1 MPSKGG
7 TAKNPKINLRII
19 GATNRCPGGL
29 FGEGKDCD
37 GLGRYYY
44 VANGH
49 TGAGALAHTVG
60 TQILL
65 WKSRRVGRG
74 SKKHDAPYAPADAV
88 SEKQAEAALKAVNKG
103 INKRKS
109 ASVSGFKGTWKG
121 YIECHTKGPQIVL
134 YRDVPSYG
142 RIVCV
147 SEFAKGKKSARWDVA
162 VVLRDRKWYTRGQ
175 KEVQAV
181 HTGIASLNEA
191 CRVGFSGLLDLVC
204 KVTGVRELIKSPAQR
219 AASRKRAAEKTPE
232 QKKRAKTSVS
242 NARKKAV
249 DVKVSVSQSIKAL
262 VGKKIRITNAN
273 AGPQVKEGQFAI
285 VAAAIKAKDGK
296 VTLKVQTIKAGGGL
310 VKTLKSIAAHRV
322 QGGKNKRTFTSGKT
336 VNTQFAAAKKRGLST
351 QADLKAALKALP
363 KPARKGRTKAKGGTR
378 RATKMRA
385 ADKKFRDAKFV
396 SLTFG
401 GSKQT
406 GKVIA
411 KLDLPA
417 GQDDWNKAVMTIQ
430 LPNGETTS
438 GTLKKYRGDA
448 HGMRVKG
455 GASPSAAF
463 VKEQKKVAKAAK
475 GSKASPSKRSR
486 RAKPAAAVAP
496 PKSSKPMDARA
507 MLKALQ
513 AKRGTA

>member
-7 TAKNPKINLRII
+7 TSKNPKINLRIV

-44 VANGH
+44 VANGR
-49 TGAGALAHTVG
+49 TGSGALAHTVG
-60 TQILL
+60 TQVLL
-65 WKSRRVGRG
+65 WKSKRLGRG
-74 SKKHDAPYAPADAV
+74 RKVHDAPYAPADVV
-88 SEKQAEAALKAVNKG
+88 SEKQAEAALKSVNKG

-109 ASVSGFKGTWKG
+109 ASTSGFKGTWRG
-121 YIECHTKGPQIVL
+121 YIECHAKGPQIVL

-147 SEFAKGKKSARWDVA
+147 SEFAKGKKTARWDVA

-181 HTGIASLNEA
+181 HKGIASLNEA
-191 CRVGFSGLLDLVC
+191 CRMGFRGLMDLVC
-204 KVTGVRELIKSPAQR
+204 KVEGVRELIKSPAQR
-219 AASRKRAAEKTPE
+219 AATKKRAAAKTPE
-232 QKKRAKTSVS
+232 QKKRAKTRVS
-242 NARKKAV
+242 TARKKAV
-249 DVKVSVSQSIKAL
+249 DVKFSVPASIQAL

-273 AGPQVKEGQFAI
+273 AGPQVKEGQFAV

-310 VKTLKSIAAHRV
+310 VKTPKSIAAHRV

-336 VNTQFAAAKKRGLST
+336 VDKQFAAAKRIGAVT
-351 QADLKAALKALP
+351 QADLKAALKAMP
-363 KPARKGRTKAKGGTR
+363 KPARKGRTKATGGTR

-385 ADKKFRDAKFV
+385 TDKKFQAAKFV
-396 SLTFG
+396 SITFG

-430 LPNGETTS
+430 LPNGDTTS
-438 GTLKKYRGDA
+438 GTLKKYRGEA
-448 HGMRVKG
+448 HKMRVKG
-455 GASPSAAF
+455 GANPSAAF
-463 VKEQKKVAKAAK
+463 VREQRKATKGGTKAAPK
-475 GSKASPSKRSR
+475 KTTSKKTSKVVAAVP
-486 RAKPAAAVAP
+486 AKKPLSGAAAAMARL
-496 PKSSKPMDARA
+496 KAARA
-507 MLKALQ
+507 N
-513 AKRGTA
+513 R